1 MSTADITL
9 VCRDCNTRFA
19 FTAGEQ
25 QYYAT
30 HGLTHQPSRGP
41 ACRAQRKANPS
52 ASGALGGTIA
62 GPNAGPRAPREMY
75 EVVCSSCGRETEVPF
90 QPTAGKPVY
99 CRDCYEDHRG
109 GRMYGSPAGYRS
121 STRF

>member
-1 MSTADITL
+1 VPTSDITL
-9 VCRDCNTRFA
+9 VCRDCNNQFV

-30 HGLTHQPSRGP
+30 HGLAHQPSRCP
-41 ACRAQRKANPS
+41 NCRTQRKAQQAMGGN
-52 ASGALGGTIA
+52 ALGGLPA
-62 GPNAGPRAPREMY
+62 SSGPREMY
-75 EVVCSSCGRETEVPF
+75 PVVCSACGRETEVPF
-90 QPTAGKPVY
+90 QPTVGKPVY

-109 GRMYGSPAGYRS
+109 GRVYGAPAGYRS

>member
-1 MSTADITL
+1 MSGSDVTL
-9 VCRDCNTRFA
+9 VCRDCGNRFM

-30 HGLTHQPSRGP
+30 HGLSHQPSRCQT
-41 ACRAQRKANPS
+41 CRQQRKANQ
-52 ASGALGGTIA
+52 AA
-62 GPNAGPRAPREMY
+62 GIETPGAGPRAPREMY
-75 EVVCSSCGRETEVPF
+75 QVVCSSCGRETEVPF
-90 QPTAGKPVY
+90 QPTASKPVY

-109 GRMYGSPAGYRS
+109 GRLYGSPAGYRS

>member
-1 MSTADITL
+1 VSGSDITL
-9 VCRDCNTRFA
+9 VCRDCNNRFE

-30 HGLTHQPSRGP
+30 HGLTHQPTRCAS
-41 ACRAQRKANPS
+41 CRAQRKATQ
-52 ASGALGGTIA
+52 GTGGDMA
-62 GPNAGPRAPREMY
+62 RPAGPREMFQ
-75 EVVCSSCGRETEVPF
+75 VVCSSCGRETEVPF
-90 QPTAGKPVY
+90 QPSAEKPVY

-109 GRMYGSPAGYRS
+109 GRLYGSPSGYRS

>member
-1 MSTADITL
+1 MPISDVTL
-9 VCRDCNTRFA
+9 ICRDCGNRFV

-30 HGLTHQPSRGP
+30 HGLSHQPSRCTT
-41 ACRAQRKANPS
+41 CRAARKANG
-52 ASGALGGTIA
+52 ASGGLFGGPS
-62 GPNAGPRAPREMY
+62 GGSNDGPRAPREMHA
-75 EVVCSSCGRETEVPF
+75 VICSACGRETEVPF

-109 GRMYGSPAGYRS
+109 GRLYGSPAGYRS

>member
-1 MSTADITL
+1 VSGSDVTL
-9 VCRDCNTRFA
+9 VCRDCNNRFV

-30 HGLTHQPSRGP
+30 HGLAHQPTRCP
-41 ACRAQRKANPS
+41 NCRAQRKTAQS
-52 ASGALGGTIA
+52 AGGELP
-62 GPNAGPRAPREMY
+62 GGQRAPREMY
-75 EVVCSSCGRETEVPF
+75 QVVCSSCGRETEVPF

-109 GRMYGSPAGYRS
+109 GRVYGSPAGYRS

>member
-1 MSTADITL
+1 VPGSDVTL
-9 VCRDCNTRFA
+9 ICRDCNSRFT

-30 HGLTHQPSRGP
+30 HGLTHQPSRCP
-41 ACRAQRKANPS
+41 NCRQARKAGQTANGGFPG
-52 ASGALGGTIA
+52 GALNGENQG
-62 GPNAGPRAPREMY
+62 PREMH
-75 EVVCSSCGRETEVPF
+75 EAVCSACGRITEVPF

-99 CRDCYEDHRG
+99 CRDCYEDRRG
-109 GRMYGSPAGYRS
+109 GRLYGSPAGYRS